1 MDGIYREF
9 QQTCSFQNHLFR
21 QAKNGE
27 TPQRFRRGSK
37 KDGPFYWAK
46 WHNLS
51 NSIGISKTRLWKP
64 NICFKFKTKRIVQSA
79 IVASKK

>member
-46 WHNLS
+46 WHN
-51 NSIGISKTRLWKP
+51 
-64 NICFKFKTKRIVQSA
+64 
-79 IVASKK
+79 